1 MFRVNLKE
9 TICII
14 NRIYDVYHSGTYPLG
29 HLCSSD
35 TSIWGDTIF
44 GPRKMLTYSLYL
56 FPLVKGHLYSWN
68 RVSFSILDP
77 QTRIQSPSGYTLTL
91 RR

>member
-29 HLCSSD
+29 HLYSRD
-35 TSIWGDTIF
+35 TSILGDTTF
-44 GPRKMLTYSLYL
+44 GARKMFT
-56 FPLVKGHLYSWN
+56 
-68 RVSFSILDP
+68 
-77 QTRIQSPSGYTLTL
+77 
-91 RR
+91 